1 MSDDISR
8 YVKIDDW
15 IFEVK
20 MVRAIRTERYG
31 EPYSATASVSL
42 NGQHAFIDGLM
53 TSDQAE
59 FTRDDY
65 QSFRK
70 FFAQMNVDQ
79 VNFDRYK
86 QNKLKSD
93 TIPVFTSVEKPSA
106 EKVSVEKAP
115 KEKAP
120 VEKVSVKEIPEKE
133 APLLQLVLG

>member
-1 MSDDISR
+1 MSEDISR
-8 YVKIDDW
+8 YVQIDDW

-20 MVRAIRTERYG
+20 MVRAIRTKRYG
-31 EPYSATASVSL
+31 EPYSATASVNL

-70 FFAQMNVDQ
+70 FFAQMNIEQ

-93 TIPVFTSVEKPSA
+93 TIPVFASVGKA
-106 EKVSVEKAP
+106 SVEKAL
-115 KEKAP
+115 KEKVP
-120 VEKVSVKEIPEKE
+120 EKEIPEKE

>member
-1 MSDDISR
+1 MSEDISR
-8 YVKIDDW
+8 YVQIDDW
-15 IFEVK
+15 VFEVK
-20 MVRAIRTERYG
+20 MVRAIRTKRYG

-70 FFAQMNVDQ
+70 FFMQMNVEQ
-79 VNFDRYK
+79 VKFDRYK

-93 TIPVFTSVEKPSA
+93 SKEVFA
-106 EKVSVEKAP
+106 AQEKA
-115 KEKAP
+115 A
-120 VEKVSVKEIPEKE
+120 VKETQEKE
-133 APLLQLVLG
+133 TPFLQLVLG

>member
-8 YVKIDDW
+8 YVQIDDW

-70 FFAQMNVDQ
+70 FFTKMNVEQ

-93 TIPVFTSVEKPSA
+93 TIPVFTSVERA
-106 EKVSVEKAP
+106 SVEKAA

-120 VEKVSVKEIPEKE
+120 LEKVSVKEIPEKE